1 MQIRYFKTD
10 GYPDKFMPVQGWDKY
25 VPLVQ
30 KILDLGEVESVRL
43 KSEDGRT
50 VNREYIND
58 PPPVLDLQPNDTFTM
73 NGLRYSITQ
82 VNAYTVNFVL
92 AAGGRSRRLIFRQSF
107 KMVLIS
113 SAQSQSTYRLKGRR
127 ASRAQEE
134 EGK

>member
-1 MQIRYFKTD
+1 MQRRYFKTD
-10 GYPDKFMPVQGWDKY
+10 GYPDKFTPVQGWDKY

-82 VNAYTVNFVL
+82 VNTYTVNFVL
-92 AAGGRSRRLIFRQSF
+92 AAGGKVQEAYLSTIFQNGSDF
-107 KMVLIS
+107 KRTITIDVPV
-113 SAQSQSTYRLKGRR
+113 K
-127 ASRAQEE
+127 E

>member
-10 GYPDKFMPVQGWDKY
+10 GYPFKFTPVQGWDKY

-82 VNAYTVNFVL
+82 VNTYTVNFVL
-92 AAGGRSRRLIFRQSF
+92 AGGGKVQEAYLSTIFQNGSDF
-107 KMVLIS
+107 KRTITIDVPV
-113 SAQSQSTYRLKGRR
+113 K
-127 ASRAQEE
+127 
-134 EGK
+134 EGE

>member
-10 GYPDKFMPVQGWDKY
+10 GYPDKLTPVQGWDKY

-58 PPPVLDLQPNDTFTM
+58 PSPVLDLQPNDTFTM
-73 NGLRYSITQ
+73 NNLRYSITQ
-82 VNAYTVNFVL
+82 VNTYTVNFVL
-92 AAGGRSRRLIFRQSF
+92 AAGGKVQKAYLSTIFQNGSDF
-107 KMVLIS
+107 KRTITIDVPV
-113 SAQSQSTYRLKGRR
+113 K
-127 ASRAQEE
+127 
-134 EGK
+134 EGE

>member
-10 GYPDKFMPVQGWDKY
+10 GSPDKFTPVQGWDDKY

-43 KSEDGRT
+43 KSEDGRM

-82 VNAYTVNFVL
+82 VNTYTVNFVL
-92 AAGGRSRRLIFRQSF
+92 AAGSKVQEAYLSTIFQNGSDF
-107 KMVLIS
+107 KRTITIDVPV
-113 SAQSQSTYRLKGRR
+113 K
-127 ASRAQEE
+127 
-134 EGK
+134 EGE